1 MQEVDIWIESP
12 STRARYAVEQ
22 VIARLLGITIR
33 WVPNPADLHP
43 EVQPCLAYSEN
54 PVRGAFNLRPSGA
67 LIDGIKALTN
77 PSISQLGD
85 LPILFPVDGADL
97 PFDPFAAAFFHL
109 ARVEEWHALPHDEHG
124 RPLTGALHAAKHG
137 YLHRPVVDEW
147 AIQLAERWRAFD
159 PRVPEP
165 QRSYRQEATI
175 DLDNGFKYLG
185 REPWR
190 SAGAWLR
197 DLSHGCW
204 HDAAERIAVLRG
216 TKPDPFVLD
225 AELLHAIEASSTRLI
240 AFVLAADR
248 GPLDHAVPVEHP
260 RYAAYLQS
268 LAARIEIGL
277 HPSYRSSLSEGLTAH
292 EQARLSTAVG
302 KPIRSS
308 RQHFLRFT
316 TPGTFRTAIA
326 LGFQEEHS
334 MGCHDR
340 LGFRAGTCTPYPW
353 YDLEHEQSTELMI
366 HPFAVMD
373 NTLSEKLRLSPDEAV
388 REASLIIETVKRVR
402 GTFTGLWHESFLA
415 PTGERAIW
423 RDAILRIIR
432 NAAP

>member
-1 MQEVDIWIESP
+1 MQEVAIWIGSP
-12 STRARYAVEQ
+12 STRARYTIEQ
-22 VIARLLGITIR
+22 VIARLLGFTIR
-33 WVPNPADLHP
+33 WAPNAADLRP
-43 EVQPCLAYSEN
+43 EEQPCLAYAEG
-54 PVRGAFNLRPSGA
+54 PVNGAFQVRPSGT
-67 LIDGIKALTN
+67 LIDGNKVAAD
-77 PSISQLGD
+77 PPISHLGE
-85 LPILFPVDGADL
+85 LPVLFRVDGGDL
-97 PFDPFAAAFFHL
+97 PFDPFAAAFFQL
-109 ARVEEWHALPHDEHG
+109 ARVEEWNELPQDEHG
-124 RPLTGALHAAKHG
+124 RPLTGGLHATKHG

-147 AIQLAERWRAFD
+147 ALLLAERWRTFD

-165 QRSYRQEATI
+165 KRSYSQVVTI

-185 REPWR
+185 RESWR
-190 SAGAWLR
+190 SAGAWVR
-197 DLSHGCW
+197 DLARGSW

-225 AELLHAIEASSTRLI
+225 AEALHAIEASSARSI

-248 GPLDHAVPVEHP
+248 GTLDHAVPVEHP
-260 RYAAYLQS
+260 RYAAYLRD
-268 LAARIEIGL
+268 LASCIEIGL
-277 HPSYRSSLSEGLTAH
+277 HPSYRSSLSEGLTAR
-292 EQARLSTAVG
+292 EQSRLSAVAG
-302 KPIRSS
+302 KRIRSS

-316 TPGTFRTAIA
+316 TPGTFRTAIK

-340 LGFRAGTCTPYPW
+340 IGFRAGTCTPFRW
-353 YDLEHEQSTELMI
+353 YDLEREQSTELMI

-373 NTLSEKLRLSPDEAV
+373 NTLSEKLRLSPDDAV
-388 REASLIIETVKRVR
+388 REAGRIIEAVKRVQ

-415 PTGERAIW
+415 PTGERAGW